1 VTGGIVLPWVL
12 GAGAGVVA
20 AAPVARRARRRML
33 TVRARELTV
42 PGTMPARASRIR
54 LGPAAVAF
62 GSRLPLGPVGRV
74 VRALRA
80 RRRGAGETEDL
91 RRELPLVADLLAV
104 AVGAGCTPF
113 LAVRATTGW
122 VPTASARCLGDV
134 LRACEL
140 GVGFDDALR
149 RLGVSTPV
157 LSGLADALATSERT
171 GAPVG
176 AALARVADEARA
188 SVRRTVEA
196 RARTVPVRL
205 LFPLVFLVLPAFAL
219 LTVAPALLSAFART

>member
-1 VTGGIVLPWVL
+1 MGARRGRGCRCGRPDRAS
-12 GAGAGVVA
+12 GPPAHAHGPGPRARRPGNDAGAGIED
-20 AAPVARRARRRML
+20 PSRSGCRRLR
-33 TVRARELTV
+33 V
-42 PGTMPARASRIR
+42 P
-54 LGPAAVAF
+54 
-62 GSRLPLGPVGRV
+62 
-74 VRALRA
+74 
-80 RRRGAGETEDL
+80 
-91 RRELPLVADLLAV
+91 PLVADLLAV